1 MRSSCAT
8 SIIDERETELNRL
21 CLEFLVRHQ
30 PVAGHL
36 RFVFTTIQINKELER
51 IGDYAESVARQ
62 VLAVSGLEPQPPH
75 ALFIELGELSIRML
89 REAVQ
94 AFLQQDADLA
104 SRTMAM
110 EEQANTLRNSINAEL
125 MELSR
130 KNQLP
135 AAALTPLMT
144 IARRYERVS
153 DQAKNLCEE
162 VLYMCTGEF
171 AKHKGGDAFRILFF
185 DSNNACLSQMA
196 EGLGNAMR
204 LPRFVFSSAGV
215 APQPVDARAVKF
227 MAEKGIDISGQ
238 TSKSLEQVPQ
248 WEQYQVVVA
257 LGAQARKALPIRPG
271 KTIFFTW
278 SIKDPAEVEGSPE
291 PSCKQLSN
299 RPTTAW
305 NRTSRNW
312 WAQFWK
318 NLKHNQNYEAS
329 HSISHSSSH
338 SGMAAALALVPAAN
352 RLRQKR
358 RQRRRENAKKQTI
371 QNKGSD
377 TMVNLAQAWAEEYK
391 KVAPDVDVEVSGGGS
406 GVGIAALTRGRLT
419 SPTPAAT

>member
-1 MRSSCAT
+1 VNTPSHLEESLQRDMDVIRAKVSEMAGLSERALRA
-8 SIIDERETELNRL
+8 SLQALVQRNRQLAYGVILRDQYLDERETELNRL

-36 RFVFTTIQINKELER
+36 RFVFTAIQINKELER

-62 VLAVSGLEPQPPH
+62 VLAISELEPQPPY

-94 AFLQQDADLA
+94 AFLQKDADRA
-104 SRTMAM
+104 SRAMAM

-185 DSNNACLSQMA
+185 DMSNACLSQMA
-196 EGLGNAMR
+196 EALGNAMR
-204 LPRFVFSSAGV
+204 LPRFLFSSAGAV
-215 APQPVDARAVKF
+215 PQPVDARAVKF

-238 TSKSLEQVPQ
+238 TSKALEQVLQ
-248 WEQYQVVVA
+248 WEQHQVVVA
-257 LGAQARKALPIRPG
+257 FGARARKALPVRPA

-278 SIKDPAEVEGSPE
+278 SVKDPAEVEG
-291 PSCKQLSN
+291 
-299 RPTTAW
+299 
-305 NRTSRNW
+305 
-312 WAQFWK
+312 
-318 NLKHNQNYEAS
+318 
-329 HSISHSSSH
+329 
-338 SGMAAALALVPAAN
+338 G
-352 RLRQKR
+352 
-358 RQRRRENAKKQTI
+358 
-371 QNKGSD
+371 
-377 TMVNLAQAWAEEYK
+377 
-391 KVAPDVDVEVSGGGS
+391 PDVVHAAFEAAYGS
-406 GVGIAALTRGRLT
+406 LEAHLKELVGAILEEPQTHT
-419 SPTPAAT
+419 EP